1 MRPASVPHIIA
12 VTTLA
17 ALAACNQQV
26 YSPPAQTFAVTPIRV
41 LPPGKSAVDAEVSAH
56 SEIFGPSI
64 NAFDARYRT
73 GIGAN
78 TEVTAEGTAHAVDD
92 QGPSMADRTFYSGRA
107 GVRTNPNK
115 SGVTFFAGG
124 GGGFA
129 HAGGGF
135 VAVDSGMA
143 LGYENCYVVPV
154 FQVSGFI
161 SQPLDPRPIDVT
173 ESGDKPR
180 EYDTPKTTVGGT
192 MRGGLRISMSP
203 SRCHQGEEIP
213 WITLGLGFTSMSDHE
228 SHDVLTGAGVGVEF
242 PL

>member
-1 MRPASVPHIIA
+1 MRLASVPRFVVI
-12 VTTLA
+12 TTFLTV
-17 ALAACNQQV
+17 AACNQHV
-26 YSPPAQTFAVTPIRV
+26 YSPSAQTFSVTPIHV

-73 GIGAN
+73 GVGAN

-92 QGPSMADRTFYSGRA
+92 QGPSMADRTFYSARA
-107 GVRTNPNK
+107 GVRTNPNQ
-115 SGVTFFAGG
+115 SAVTFFAGG

-129 HAGGGF
+129 NAGGGF

-143 LGYENCYVVPV
+143 LGFENCYVVPI

-173 ESGDKPR
+173 ESSDKPR
-180 EYDTPKTTVGGT
+180 EYDTPATTVGGV
-192 MRGGLRISMSP
+192 MRGGLRISLSP
-203 SRCHQGEEIP
+203 SRCHQGEQIP
-213 WITLGLGFTSMSDHE
+213 WITLGVGFTRMADHDSD
-228 SHDVLTGAGVGVEF
+228 DVLTGAGFGVEF